1 VTWQVIG
8 VDLIATLHVRNP
20 IHHEVDAG
28 G

>member
-1 VTWQVIG
+1 VTWHVIG
-8 VDLIATLHVRNP
+8 VDLIATLHVSNP